1 MQNKLYVHLMNS
13 EDEKNLE
20 RAEDI
25 RLRRHNLKCWNP
37 EEPDCSN
44 QPYGNHELVD
54 VDDGERSYPM
64 CKPCYESWIMG

>member
-13 EDEKNLE
+13 ENEKNLE

-44 QPYGNHELVD
+44 HQHGSHLLIDIDEA
-54 VDDGERSYPM
+54 ERSYPM
-64 CKPCYESWIMG
+64 CKTCYESCIIG